1 MKTVVA
7 IGRATA
13 LDSRFNRAGAQPM
26 PGHHVADCRA
36 RLGPV
41 KALRRSAALRPRFAG
56 LTALTGTSAEPRL
69 GTYVMAG
76 CSSQSSCARD
86 TNVECGSEMNVSC
99 QSRTSDDLSRR
110 HSSPPACKDSRAS
123 DRYEANHV
131 E

>member
-56 LTALTGTSAEPRL
+56 LTALTAGLGRAPLGHLRDGRLQFPIIVCPRHKR
-69 GTYVMAG
+69 GV
-76 CSSQSSCARD
+76 RI
-86 TNVECGSEMNVSC
+86 
-99 QSRTSDDLSRR
+99 
-110 HSSPPACKDSRAS
+110 
-123 DRYEANHV
+123 
-131 E
+131 